1 MRAPKK
7 PAKKKG
13 ISDLP
18 PKKGSDAE
26 GKAVRGG
33 APSAFTVPKVL
44 DKASP
49 KIG

>member
-13 ISDLP
+13 IADLP
-18 PKKGSDAE
+18 PRKVSGAE
-26 GKAVRGG
+26 SKDVRGG
-33 APSAFTVPKVL
+33 ASDLKIVKLL

-49 KIG
+49 KIV